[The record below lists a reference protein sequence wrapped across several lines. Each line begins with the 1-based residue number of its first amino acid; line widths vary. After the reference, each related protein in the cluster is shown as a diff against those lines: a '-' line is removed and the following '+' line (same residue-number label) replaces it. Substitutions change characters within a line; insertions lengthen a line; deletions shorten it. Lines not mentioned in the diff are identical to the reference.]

1 MRVMAVCELD
11 RVSAAFV
18 LLFLALPVNAAA
30 QDRELDDIF
39 GARVRQQAEGALA
52 VLGMTALPSETASA
66 LVLDSGRDGEE
77 QYDFRQGQ
85 LGGGFRVSEAFP
97 LWLEGYIGWNRYDP
111 DVVLQ
116 GDDGQER
123 LPLKWTS
130 IAATGGI
137 GWAFD
142 LNDEWTFRP
151 QAHLSLGRVQSDAS
165 IGAQVIANRL
175 GLDAEF
181 LEGGGVTAGG
191 YGASATLAYNHRW
204 DNDWEAD
211 LTLRH
216 THLRFEPI
224 GQDKELIAEAE
235 AVTTALWSRLRV
247 PTGLELFD
255 RPVRTVYE
263 FTAARLHGDQGEIL
277 DTDWLAG
284 LGFGGEI
291 DLERTWVPWVTTTR
305 LMVRYTRGDALEGV
319 SVGFAASF

>member
-1 MRVMAVCELD
+1 ML
-11 RVSAAFV
+11 VSAA
-18 LLFLALPVNAAA
+18 LGTPALS
-30 QDRELDDIF
+30 QDLDDIF
-39 GARVRQQAEGALA
+39 GARIRQEAGSALA

-66 LVLDSGRDGEE
+66 LVLDTGGDSE
-77 QYDFRQGQ
+77 QRFDFRQGQ
-85 LGGGFRVSEAFP
+85 LGGGFRVSERFP
-97 LWLEGYIGWNRYDP
+97 LWLEGYVGWNRYDP
-111 DVVLQ
+111 DVVLADEIE
-116 GDDGQER
+116 GNR

-130 IAATGGI
+130 FAATGGI

-142 LNDEWTFRP
+142 LNDDWTFRP

-165 IGAQVIANRL
+165 IGAQLVANRL
-175 GLDAEF
+175 GLDVD
-181 LEGGGVTAGG
+181 LIEGGGVTAGG

-204 DNDWEAD
+204 ENDWEAD

-224 GQDKELIAEAE
+224 GHDKDLMAEAD

-263 FTAARLHGDQGEIL
+263 VTAARLHGDQGEIL

-284 LGFGGEI
+284 IGFGGEI
-291 DLERTWVPWVTTTR
+291 DLQETWVPWVTTTR
-305 LMVRYTRGDALEGV
+305 LMVRYTRGDALEGI
-319 SVGFAASF
+319 SVGLAASF